1 MSETTQT
8 RTVTTTKAAGLDVG
22 ALVLVAILLAAG
34 FILNLTVGKAL
45 AITGIQPEFVISSYC
60 LAILLLRP
68 TRVQAAVIGLL
79 AATVIQLTTSIP
91 GLEYVCDLPASVLM
105 ATIVIMTGERGPRG
119 VVPFVGAFATTA
131 VSGLIFAS
139 LATTV
144 FLKADALAIVAMLPI
159 VFGTAA
165 FNGVVVQALY
175 LPLKKAVRR

>member
-1 MSETTQT
+1 
-8 RTVTTTKAAGLDVG
+8 
-22 ALVLVAILLAAG
+22 
-34 FILNLTVGKAL
+34 
-45 AITGIQPEFVISSYC
+45 
-60 LAILLLRP
+60 
-68 TRVQAAVIGLL
+68 
-79 AATVIQLTTSIP
+79 
-91 GLEYVCDLPASVLM
+91 M